1 MSTYRL
7 YETDGEFIC
16 EAEFYED
23 EIEAFKRENFI
34 VEKVGADNE

>member
-16 EAEFYED
+16 EAEFYKE
-23 EIEAFKRENFI
+23 EVEALRKESFI
-34 VEKVGADNE
+34 VKKVGADNE